1 MRNLAKKVCGS
12 LLLMG
17 GCYYHLLRKLTKHTN
32 STFKPHGKIFA
43 QFLAIYYYK
52 MSGEQ
57 NAFSHAQ
64 YANTAKDMNAFDI
77 RREYFGYTY
86 DFTPNIST
94 KMELAHEGDFLP
106 DGNRG
111 FYLKNAIYKLKTL
124 VLWKVNHRASGDTD
138 FCNLYRTHLG
148 ISS

>member
-17 GCYYHLLRKLTKHTN
+17 GLLLPLTSVNAQSTTN

-43 QFLAIYYYK
+43 QFFGDYYYK

-64 YANTAKDMNAFDI
+64 YANTAQDMNAFDI
-77 RREYFGYTY
+77 DVY
-86 DFTPNIST
+86 ISVIPT
-94 KMELAHEGDFLP
+94 ILHQIFQQ
-106 DGNRG
+106 
-111 FYLKNAIYKLKTL
+111 KL
-124 VLWKVNHRASGDTD
+124 S
-138 FCNLYRTHLG
+138 
-148 ISS
+148 